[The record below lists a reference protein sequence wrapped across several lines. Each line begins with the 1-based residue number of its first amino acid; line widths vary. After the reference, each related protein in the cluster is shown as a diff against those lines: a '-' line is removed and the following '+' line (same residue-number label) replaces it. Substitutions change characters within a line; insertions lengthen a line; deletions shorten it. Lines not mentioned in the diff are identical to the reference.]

1 MRFFNKSATK
11 IMKTQNSTNSKKVLK
26 AAVIGCGRISVMHLD
41 AISRLDDVELVACC
55 DIDLQ
60 KATLAAEKYGAKAY
74 ASYEEMF
81 EKEDLDAVHICLP
94 HYLHAPVSQYAIK
107 KGVNVLCEKPMTI
120 SLADAEETVRL
131 AKENNV
137 NYAIIF
143 QCRYN
148 AASKLVKMRA
158 EEGKNGGKLGK
169 ILCASSTLTW
179 SRSDDYYSSSDW
191 KGTWDKEGGGVVI
204 DQAIHSIDLV
214 NWIISSPVKDLS
226 VVMSNRG
233 HKKVNVE
240 DAAEGMITY
249 ENGVRYCFWCT
260 NNFSI
265 DEPIEIKL
273 VFEHGKAVFSYDY
286 ATIYYEDG
294 TKETIEKD
302 EDVKVV
308 EGGKDYWG
316 FRHAEQVEKYYDA
329 LKGNRPLDLSGEEVL
344 KTHSLITKIYE
355 VGKQHFIK

>member
-1 MRFFNKSATK
+1 
-11 IMKTQNSTNSKKVLK
+11 MKTQNSTENQKVLK

-41 AISRLDDVELVACC
+41 AISRLNNVKLVACC
-55 DIDLQ
+55 DLVKE
-60 KATLAAEKYGAKAY
+60 KADKAAEKYGAKAY
-74 ASYEEMF
+74 TSYEEMF
-81 EKEDLDAVHICLP
+81 EKEDLDSVHICLP

-120 SLADAEETVRL
+120 SLSDAEATVKL
-131 AKENNV
+131 AKELNV
-137 NYAIIF
+137 KYAIIF

-148 AASKLVKMRA
+148 ASAKLVKLRA
-158 EEGKNGGKLGK
+158 DEGRNGGKLGK

-204 DQAIHSIDLV
+204 DQAIHSIDLT
-214 NWIISSPVKDLS
+214 NWIIDSPVKDLS

-233 HKKVNVE
+233 HKKVFVE

-265 DEPIEIKL
+265 DEPIEIKII
-273 VFEHGKAVFSYDY
+273 FEHGKAVFSYDY

-294 TKETIEKD
+294 TVEKVEKD
-302 EDVKVV
+302 KDLKAV

-316 FRHAEQVEKYYDA
+316 FRHAEQVEKYYEA
-329 LKGNRPLDLSGEEVL
+329 LEGKRPLELSGEEVL
-344 KTHSLITKIYE
+344 KTHTLITKIYE
-355 VGKQHFIK
+355 VGKQHFNK